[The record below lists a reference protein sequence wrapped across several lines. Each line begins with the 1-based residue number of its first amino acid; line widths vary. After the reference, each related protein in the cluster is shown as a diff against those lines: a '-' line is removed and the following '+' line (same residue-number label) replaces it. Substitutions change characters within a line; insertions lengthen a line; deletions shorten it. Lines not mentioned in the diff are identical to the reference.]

1 VLKYLRRY
9 TSFAFLMALVIG
21 WSSVAFA
28 VQKPIHTLMMNPSIA
43 LQIEKQHAPQ
53 NAASQKPEHQ
63 MPLHQAAG
71 LDSADYSAIAQKH
84 AAHMQ
89 QTEQSV
95 SQAQAAMPHQ
105 MMADCHDSKTQIKP
119 HAAAPHCLS
128 DLAQSKG
135 SASCADCALWHCQMT
150 SQSLQAQTL
159 QLAMPALDVLSEQ
172 PNTILQ
178 VQHLSGYWQA
188 LFRPPKA

>member
-1 VLKYLRRY
+1 
-9 TSFAFLMALVIG
+9 MALVIG

-28 VQKPIHTLMMNPSIA
+28 VQKPIHTLMMNPSIV
-43 LQIEKQHAPQ
+43 LQIEKEYSPQ
-53 NAASQKPEHQ
+53 NAVSQKPEHQ
-63 MPLHQAAG
+63 MALHQAAG
-71 LDSADYSAIAQKH
+71 LDSSEYSATAQKH
-84 AAHMQ
+84 AAHAQ

-95 SQAQAAMPHQ
+95 PQAQAAMPHQ
-105 MMADCHDSKTQIKP
+105 MLADCNDSKTQTK
-119 HAAAPHCLS
+119 PHCLS

-159 QLAMPALDVLSEQ
+159 QLAMPALDQLSEQ